1 MSMILLN
8 AYQTSGFWALMLL
21 GAGLYMLFGCLTFNH
36 LVRDD
41 YHNWVDYG
49 KLEQSEAFSVGLL
62 LSILWPL
69 YWFTMLLYVILKWL
83 ILAIIGLV
91 KLWMK

>member
-1 MSMILLN
+1 MILLN
-8 AYQTSGFWALMLL
+8 SYPQSGFWALIFL
-21 GAGLYMLFGCLTFNH
+21 GVGFYILFGGLTFNH

-49 KLEQSEAFSVGLL
+49 KLKKNEAFSVGLL
-62 LSILWPL
+62 FSLVWPL

-83 ILAIIGLV
+83 VLAIIGLV

>member
-1 MSMILLN
+1 MILLN
-8 AYQTSGFWALMLL
+8 SYQTSGFWALILL
-21 GAGLYMLFGCLTFNH
+21 GVGLYILFICLTYNH

-49 KLEQSEAFSVGLL
+49 KLEKSEAFSVGLL

-83 ILAIIGLV
+83 VLAIIGLV

>member
-1 MSMILLN
+1 MILLN
-8 AYQTSGFWALMLL
+8 LYIQSGFWALIFL
-21 GAGLYMLFGCLTFNH
+21 GAGLYILFGGLTFNH

-69 YWFTMLLYVILKWL
+69 YWFTMLLSVIGIWL
-83 ILAIIGLV
+83 VKAIIGLV